1 MSEALKILNN
11 IRTLRAQ
18 ARECT
23 LETLEEML
31 EKLEVVVNERREE
44 DSQAQAEIEERTRK
58 LQQYREMLIAD
69 GIDPNELLNAMA
81 VTKAAATKSKRA
93 ARPAKYKYIDE
104 NGETK
109 TWAGQGRTPAVIKKA
124 IEEQGKSLDDFLL

>member
-18 ARECT
+18 ARECN

-31 EKLEVVVNERREE
+31 EKLEVVVNERRDEE
-44 DSQAQAEIEERTRK
+44 SQAQAEVEERARK
-58 LQQYREMLIAD
+58 LQQYRDMLIAD
-69 GIDPNELLNAMA
+69 GIDPNELLSSHNPAK
-81 VTKAAATKSKRA
+81 TPGKSKRA
-93 ARPAKYKYIDE
+93 SRPAKYQYVEE

-109 TWAGQGRTPAVIKKA
+109 TWTGQGRTPVVIKKA
-124 IEEQGKSLDDFLL
+124 IEEQGKQLEDFLL